1 MEWLVELF
9 QERPVLVVRY
19 IGTLIIIIS
28 SLVVY
33 FSKRKQEKGTF
44 DNVKPQAS
52 FTLENQNQKI
62 ADCDEV
68 DVRRFLNNMFDNPE
82 QFVILTSP
90 KVQNKVRYIQACMRN
105 EQVEVEIAIQEQRTR
120 LYYKLCT
127 KGECYAI
134 FYDFINNEF
143 QPNMSEY
150 HPLELK

>member
-9 QERPVLVVRY
+9 QERPVLMVRY

-33 FSKRKQEKGTF
+33 FSKKQQDKDAF
-44 DNVKPQAS
+44 DNVKPQE
-52 FTLENQNQKI
+52 FYTLENQYEKI
-62 ADCDEV
+62 VDCDEV
-68 DVRRFLNNMFDNPE
+68 DVRRFLNNMFDCSD

-90 KVQNKVRYIQACMRN
+90 TVQNKVRYVQACMKN
-105 EQVEVEIAIQEQRTR
+105 ELVEVEIAIQNQRTR
-120 LYYKLCT
+120 LYYKICT

-143 QPNMSEY
+143 EPNMAEY
-150 HPLELK
+150 QLVEL